1 MAIFDQNTFIAL
13 ERDISDIGKA
23 NNEKVIVKPRIGA
36 SYKSLPLIAQ
46 EAEQKASQ
54 AIEKVIEHGMVR
66 GFVTEALLKAWKP
79 NFDGARAKADD
90 TKKIWRWELTSAA
103 GATQITGNWVDT
115 GLSELDQA
123 KLYTDSNPM
132 FQALHLTV
140 DMNLDDVL
148 TDGHY
153 SAKATEASVERNY
166 PVAEAGHLEV
176 GRIGAASR
184 YQRYTTLS
192 GKIFVRTKSTNWGDW
207 KIQGMDLTHPKIS
220 SSVLPANTDLNNITT
235 HGTYSFV
242 TTNALIE
249 LNFPFKD
256 NGTLVV
262 ERAGNASLTQIAYC
276 MAGRTYVRFRSASWG
291 SWIEIPTANRIMA
304 LVGESP
310 KITSNL
316 LPANTDLDNL
326 TTHGVYSFSSANAD
340 PALNFPLKDSGTL
353 IVDRL
358 GNVSL
363 SQLALCLTGRM
374 FMRFKSTNWGAWVEI
389 ATVNNLIETIKLE
402 SNKQAKDRLSVPDL
416 ASITSSSYVV
426 IPIDPMGNPLNPLI
440 SKNPSRSLPPASLT
454 KTMTVLLAIES
465 GVSLDTQVNILAE
478 DIVTGSGFNFFKED
492 ETVTLRDCLYGM
504 MLPSA
509 NIAALAVARTI
520 GGTVDNFV
528 VQMNQRAQSLG
539 MINTVFKNPTGLA
552 ATGQITTANDFAL
565 LTKAALDNPIMRSIW
580 GQHSYSYVAS
590 GETRTI
596 TSSLVAVQNY
606 ELWVLGG
613 KTGTLGSIC
622 NQMTAIRLPNNYTG
636 LVVQM
641 NAPDSESRANDVAA
655 LSLYSINKFC
665 YPSPNQILE
674 TVY

>member
-262 ERAGNASLTQIAYC
+262 ERAGNASLTQIVMALRHVARLLQLDLRRSGRCSPIDWGGQHLRGRLHFHVGSRRGRFALRHRPWCLGGGDSANWLRGLELCLHGQAHPDKPKDGRQRVY
-276 MAGRTYVRFRSASWG
+276 AGRQG
-291 SWIEIPTANRIMA
+291 SCVP
-304 LVGESP
+304 L
-310 KITSNL
+310 
-316 LPANTDLDNL
+316 
-326 TTHGVYSFSSANAD
+326 GV
-340 PALNFPLKDSGTL
+340 L
-353 IVDRL
+353 R
-358 GNVSL
+358 
-363 SQLALCLTGRM
+363 
-374 FMRFKSTNWGAWVEI
+374 
-389 ATVNNLIETIKLE
+389 
-402 SNKQAKDRLSVPDL
+402 
-416 ASITSSSYVV
+416 
-426 IPIDPMGNPLNPLI
+426 
-440 SKNPSRSLPPASLT
+440 
-454 KTMTVLLAIES
+454 
-465 GVSLDTQVNILAE
+465 GV
-478 DIVTGSGFNFFKED
+478 
-492 ETVTLRDCLYGM
+492 
-504 MLPSA
+504 
-509 NIAALAVARTI
+509 
-520 GGTVDNFV
+520 FV
-528 VQMNQRAQSLG
+528 
-539 MINTVFKNPTGLA
+539 LA
-552 ATGQITTANDFAL
+552 ATQL
-565 LTKAALDNPIMRSIW
+565 RDN
-580 GQHSYSYVAS
+580 AS
-590 GETRTI
+590 DLRGR
-596 TSSLVAVQNY
+596 
-606 ELWVLGG
+606 
-613 KTGTLGSIC
+613 
-622 NQMTAIRLPNNYTG
+622 
-636 LVVQM
+636 
-641 NAPDSESRANDVAA
+641 RA
-655 LSLYSINKFC
+655 C
-665 YPSPNQILE
+665 H
-674 TVY
+674 